1 MTRSITLAARRPVA
15 ATTAAGLVFCILLS
29 AYALTGGGEG
39 YSVDG
44 RFGYEMAR
52 SIAFDPDRSYLGEFR
67 RNFARWGIVMP
78 LLGQPLLWLGHA
90 VGVTA
95 PPRNGLYLD
104 GQLHVL
110 REWPPLPLDG
120 TAAPI
125 RVDLPQP
132 VSVTRLRVVSYLALG
147 TRIAQATTVA
157 EIRLE
162 DGEGRATRVPVRAG
176 LHTAEWAYDRP
187 GEAARTLHRRAPLVG
202 HWDGVPEANLYGATI
217 PVEPAVPTVRVEVHP
232 AVLPGAGDAVLFV
245 RVLALEDGRSGEWV
259 TVSGGPRLGSADQTP
274 AFFERLGYSL
284 LNGFATATTAVL
296 LLALVML
303 LGYSVGAAVC
313 VALGFGLGTLAW
325 PYATYDFSEP
335 MAAVF
340 LVAGT
345 TAIYAVR
352 RYPRWALGL
361 GVAAGAAFVL
371 AVGAKYTAAIIIPL
385 VVLQA
390 VWLGLRPAAAPHE
403 RRVAL
408 ALVLTLGLL
417 GLLGLIAM
425 VAVAGRVPI
434 VLGEWLGGLQRGWLS
449 LPIRI
454 GLRGLF
460 FSPGKS
466 LFLYAPVLVL
476 AVLGMPAFWRR
487 HWTEGLLF
495 LVAPWLFVLV
505 FSMKSVWHG
514 GGWGPRY
521 LVMIVPFLAMTVAP
535 VVQSLVNRGG
545 SRLTGRLL
553 RAGCGLLLALSC
565 AVQVVG
571 VTKHP
576 NLYPIM
582 FRDHI
587 LPQLDEHGSAYGGRD
602 YWEVLGGPGLVRALR
617 DPESGERRLG
627 YAYSEPPD
635 APVPHT
641 APDGNVV
648 LSTQSPLAI
657 SVAVAEPVMFR
668 LSLYAVDWDRRDRRQ
683 SILVKDA
690 RGWRQSQLDRDFSAG
705 VWLRYPVEATPLKP
719 VEIYVQSAGP
729 DTAVLS
735 ALAFDPHDGSDW
747 DEAPVF
753 DTQPPAQWSDRY
765 GHDGYVL
772 LGWNEDRSDRAKLPA
787 YVAHHGGGD
796 RVNLDTRELDIA
808 ETPLLYGLPFTPLL
822 GHLWFLG
829 ADAVGVVFPD
839 HPDLLERALAS
850 PPWRWWGLTV
860 QPPHPEHGMGLDLW
874 PARLYDHFASHPP
887 VLGIGA
893 AVVLL
898 LWSVLIIGTARLL
911 TLLRPG
917 ASGRPT
923 GQRRTT
929 PGTIRAALARHW
941 LAGFTSLC
949 LLLVLVLYAVAAV
962 RT

>member
-1 MTRSITLAARRPVA
+1 MTRSLTPAVRRPVA

-29 AYALTGGGEG
+29 AYMLTGGGEG

-78 LLGQPLLWLGHA
+78 LLGQPLLRLGHA
-90 VGVTA
+90 VGVAA
-95 PPRNGLYLD
+95 PPRDGLYLD

-120 TAAPI
+120 AAVPI
-125 RVDLPQP
+125 RIDLPQP
-132 VSVTRLRVVSYLALG
+132 VSVTQLWVVSYLALG
-147 TRIAQATTVA
+147 TRIAQGTAVA
-157 EIRLE
+157 EVHLV

-187 GEAARTLHRRAPLVG
+187 GEAARALHRRAPLVG

-217 PVEPAVPTVRVEVHP
+217 PVLPAVPTVSVELHP
-232 AVLPGAGDAVLFV
+232 ATLPSAGDAVLFV
-245 RVLALEDGRSGEWV
+245 RVVALQDDRNGAWI
-259 TVSGGPRLGSADQTP
+259 TVPGGPRLGSADQTP

-296 LLALVML
+296 LLALVVL

-335 MAAVF
+335 SAAVF

-345 TAIYAVR
+345 TAIYAAR

-361 GVAAGAAFVL
+361 GIAAGTAFVL
-371 AVGAKYTAAIIIPL
+371 AVGAKYTSAIIIPL
-385 VVLQA
+385 IVLQA

-417 GLLGLIAM
+417 GLLGLLAM
-425 VAVAGRVPI
+425 IAVAGRVPI

-449 LPIRI
+449 LPLWI
-454 GLRGLF
+454 GLRGLL

-466 LFLYAPVLVL
+466 LFLYAPVLIL

-487 HWTEGLLF
+487 HRAVGLVF

-505 FSMKSVWHG
+505 YSMKSVWHG

-521 LVMIVPFLAMTVAP
+521 LVMIVPFLAITAAP
-535 VVQSLVNRGG
+535 VVQSLVSSDG
-545 SRLTGRLL
+545 SHIKRRLL

-587 LPQLDEHGSAYGGRD
+587 LPQLDEHGTAYGGRD

-617 DPESGERRLG
+617 NPESGERRLG

-641 APDGNVV
+641 TPEGNVV
-648 LSTQSPLAI
+648 LSTQSPLTI
-657 SVAVAEPVMFR
+657 SVAVVEPVAFR

-683 SILVKDA
+683 IILVKDA
-690 RGWRQSQLDRDFSAG
+690 RGWRESQLDQDFSEG
-705 VWLRYPVEATPLKP
+705 VWLRYPVEATPLTP
-719 VEIYVQSAGP
+719 VEIYVQGAGP

-735 ALAFDPHDGSDW
+735 ALAFDPHDGSEW
-747 DEAPVF
+747 DQAPVF
-753 DTQPPAQWSDRY
+753 DTQPPAQWSDGY
-765 GHDGYVL
+765 GHDGYIL
-772 LGWNEDRSDRAKLPA
+772 LGWNEDRSDRAKLA
-787 YVAHHGGGD
+787 TYVARYDGGD

-829 ADAVGVVFPD
+829 ADAVGAVFPNR
-839 HPDLLERALAS
+839 PDLLERALAS
-850 PPWRWWGLTV
+850 PPWRWWSLTM

-874 PARLYDHFASHPP
+874 PARLYDHFASHPS

-898 LWSVLIIGTARLL
+898 LWGVLIISVARLL

-917 ASGRPT
+917 PGGR
-923 GQRRTT
+923 R
-929 PGTIRAALARHW
+929 
-941 LAGFTSLC
+941 LAGYTSLC
-949 LLLVLVLYAVAAV
+949 LLLLIALYAVAAV

>member
-1 MTRSITLAARRPVA
+1 MTRSLAPAARRPLA

-29 AYALTGGGEG
+29 AYVLTGGGEG

-78 LLGQPLLWLGHA
+78 LLGQPLLRLGHA
-90 VGVTA
+90 VGVAA
-95 PPRNGLYLD
+95 PPRDGLYLD

-110 REWPPLPLDG
+110 RAWPPLPLDG
-120 TAAPI
+120 TATPI
-125 RVDLPQP
+125 RIDLSQP
-132 VSVTRLRVVSYLALG
+132 VSVTRLRVVSYLALS
-147 TRIAQATTVA
+147 TRIAQGTTVA
-157 EIRLE
+157 EVHLVA
-162 DGEGRATRVPVRAG
+162 GEGHATRVPVRAG

-202 HWDGVPEANLYGATI
+202 HWDGVPEANLYGATFPI
-217 PVEPAVPTVRVEVHP
+217 EPAAPTVRVEVQP
-232 AVLPGAGDAVLFV
+232 AALPSAGDAVLFV
-245 RVLALEDGRSGEWV
+245 RVVALQDGRSGAWV
-259 TVSGGPRLGSADQTP
+259 TVPGGPRLGSADQTP

-284 LNGFATATTAVL
+284 LNGVATATTAVL
-296 LLALVML
+296 LLALVVL

-335 MAAVF
+335 TAAVF

-345 TAIYAVR
+345 TAIYAAR

-361 GVAAGAAFVL
+361 GIAAGTAFVL

-385 VVLQA
+385 IVLQA
-390 VWLGLRPAAAPHE
+390 VWLGLRPAAERHE

-408 ALVLTLGLL
+408 ALVLTLALL
-417 GLLGLIAM
+417 GLLGLLAM
-425 VAVAGRVPI
+425 IAVAGRVPI

-449 LPIRI
+449 LPIWI
-454 GLRGLF
+454 GLRGLL

-466 LFLYAPVLVL
+466 IFLYAPVLIL

-487 HWTEGLLF
+487 HRTEALLF

-505 FSMKSVWHG
+505 YSMKSVWHG

-521 LVMIVPFLAMTVAP
+521 LVMIVPFLAVTAAP
-535 VVQSLVNRGG
+535 VAQSLVNRGG
-545 SRLTGRLL
+545 SRLTSSLL
-553 RAGCGLLLALSC
+553 RGGCGLLLAFSC

-571 VTKHP
+571 ITKHP

-587 LPQLDEHGSAYGGRD
+587 LPQLDEHGTAYGGRD

-627 YAYSEPPD
+627 YAYSEPPEI
-635 APVPHT
+635 PVSHT
-641 APDGNVV
+641 AADGRVV
-648 LSTQSPLAI
+648 SSTQSPLTI
-657 SVAVAEPVMFR
+657 SVAVAEPVTFR

-683 SILVKDA
+683 IILLKDA
-690 RGWRQSQLDRDFSAG
+690 RGWRQTQLDRDFSAG
-705 VWLRYPVEATPLKP
+705 VWLRYPVEATPLTP
-719 VEIYVQSAGP
+719 VEIYVQGAGP

-735 ALAFDPHDGSDW
+735 ALAFDPHDVSEW
-747 DEAPVF
+747 DQAPVF

-772 LGWNEDRSDRAKLPA
+772 LGWNEDWSDRARLPT
-787 YVAHHGGGD
+787 YVARYDGGD
-796 RVNLDTRELDIA
+796 RVNLDTGELDIA

-829 ADAVGVVFPD
+829 ADAVGAVFPD
-839 HPDLLERALAS
+839 RPDLLERALAS
-850 PPWRWWGLTV
+850 PPWRWWGLTM

-887 VLGIGA
+887 VLRIGA

-898 LWSVLIIGTARLL
+898 LWTVLIVCTARLL
-911 TLLRPG
+911 TVLRPG
-917 ASGRPT
+917 T
-923 GQRRTT
+923 G
-929 PGTIRAALARHW
+929 GGW
-941 LAGFTSLC
+941 LAGVTSLC
-949 LLLVLVLYAVAAV
+949 LLLVLVLYAFAAV

>member
-1 MTRSITLAARRPVA
+1 MTRSLAPAARRPLA

-52 SIAFDPDRSYLGEFR
+52 SIALDPDRSYLEEFR

-78 LLGQPLLWLGHA
+78 LLGQPLLQLGHA
-90 VGVTA
+90 VGVAA
-95 PPRNGLYLD
+95 PPRDGRYLD

-110 REWPPLPLDG
+110 RAWPPLPLDG
-120 TAAPI
+120 TATPI

-132 VSVTRLRVVSYLALG
+132 VSVIRLRVVSYLALS
-147 TRIAQATTVA
+147 TRIAQDTTVA
-157 EIRLE
+157 EVHLV
-162 DGEGRATRVPVRAG
+162 DGEGRATKVPVRAG

-187 GEAARTLHRRAPLVG
+187 GETARTLHRRAPLVG
-202 HWDGVPEANLYGATI
+202 HWDGVPEANLYGATFPI
-217 PVEPAVPTVRVEVHP
+217 EPAAPTVRVEVQP
-232 AVLPGAGDAVLFV
+232 VALPSAGDAVLFV
-245 RVLALEDGRSGEWV
+245 RVVALQDGRSGAWI
-259 TVSGGPRLGSADQTP
+259 TVPGGPRLGSADQTP

-284 LNGFATATTAVL
+284 LNGFVTATTAVL
-296 LLALVML
+296 LLALVVL

-335 MAAVF
+335 TAALF
-340 LVAGT
+340 LIAGT
-345 TAIYAVR
+345 TAIYAAR

-361 GVAAGAAFVL
+361 GFAAGTAFVL
-371 AVGAKYTAAIIIPL
+371 AVGAKYTSAIIIPL
-385 VVLQA
+385 IVLQA
-390 VWLGLRPAAAPHE
+390 VWLGLRQSAAPHE

-408 ALVLTLGLL
+408 ALVLTLALL
-417 GLLGLIAM
+417 GLLGLLAMIAI
-425 VAVAGRVPI
+425 AGRVPI

-449 LPIRI
+449 LPIWI
-454 GLRGLF
+454 GLRGLL

-466 LFLYAPVLVL
+466 LFLYAPVLIL

-487 HWTEGLLF
+487 HRTEGLLF

-521 LVMIVPFLAMTVAP
+521 LVMIVPFLAITAAP
-535 VVQSLVNRGG
+535 VVQSLVSGDG
-545 SRLTGRLL
+545 SHIKRRLL
-553 RAGCGLLLALSC
+553 RACCGLLLALSC
-565 AVQVVG
+565 AVQVMG

-587 LPQLDEHGSAYGGRD
+587 LPQLDEHGTAYGGRD
-602 YWEVLGGPGLVRALR
+602 YWEELGGPGLVRALR

-635 APVPHT
+635 APVPLS

-648 LSTQSPLAI
+648 LSTQSPLTI
-657 SVAVAEPVMFR
+657 SVAVIEPVMFR

-735 ALAFDPHDGSDW
+735 ALAFDPHDGSEW
-747 DEAPVF
+747 DQAPMF
-753 DTQPPAQWSDRY
+753 DTQPPAQWSERY

-772 LGWNEDRSDRAKLPA
+772 LGWNEDWSDRAKLSA
-787 YVAHHGGGD
+787 YVARYDGGD
-796 RVNLDTRELDIA
+796 RVNLDTRERDIA

-829 ADAVGVVFPD
+829 ADAVGAVFPNR
-839 HPDLLERALAS
+839 PDLLEHALAS

-874 PARLYDHFASHPP
+874 PARLYDHFASHQS

-898 LWSVLIIGTARLL
+898 LWAVLIISVARLL
-911 TLLRPG
+911 TVLRPG
-917 ASGRPT
+917 AGGLPT
-923 GQRRTT
+923 VQPRTA
-929 PGTIRAALARHW
+929 PGAIRAALARHW
-941 LAGFTSLC
+941 LAGCTSLC
-949 LLLVLVLYAVAAV
+949 LLLLLVLYAVAVV